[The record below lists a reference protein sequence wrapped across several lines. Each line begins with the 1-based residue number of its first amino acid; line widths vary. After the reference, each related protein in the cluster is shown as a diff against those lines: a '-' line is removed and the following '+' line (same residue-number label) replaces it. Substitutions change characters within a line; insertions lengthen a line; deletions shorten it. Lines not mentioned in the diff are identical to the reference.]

1 MLLAA
6 MIRRVVDEA
15 DVDTVRTLFREYAH
29 DIAVDL
35 SFQGFDEELAR
46 LPGQYSAPD
55 GVLLLYLDEGRPAGC
70 VAVHRWS
77 EDACEM
83 KRLFVRDPFRGKGA
97 GVGLVEAAIEWA
109 RTAGY
114 GRMLLDTL
122 PLMET
127 AQRLYERL
135 GFRESPP
142 YRFNPVAGA
151 RFMELSL

>member
-1 MLLAA
+1 
-6 MIRRVVDEA
+6 
-15 DVDTVRTLFREYAH
+15 
-29 DIAVDL
+29 
-35 SFQGFDEELAR
+35 
-46 LPGQYSAPD
+46 
-55 GVLLLYLDEGRPAGC
+55 
-70 VAVHRWS
+70 
-77 EDACEM
+77 M